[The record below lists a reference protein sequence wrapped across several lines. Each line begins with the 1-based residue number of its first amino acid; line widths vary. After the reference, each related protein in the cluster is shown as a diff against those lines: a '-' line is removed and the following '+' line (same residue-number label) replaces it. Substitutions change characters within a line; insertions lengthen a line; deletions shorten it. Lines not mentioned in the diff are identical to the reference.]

1 LQDTRIFYKEAKS
14 SNYYLKL
21 IAMTEKELAQIK
33 KDIIK
38 QQKKVANSSKAAK
51 EYLIELGVFTS
62 KGNLKKRFKVS

>member
-1 LQDTRIFYKEAKS
+1 
-14 SNYYLKL
+14 
-21 IAMTEKELAQIK
+21 MTEKELAQIK